1 MVVVTFGCGHRA
13 NVGLNADSQPTCPEC
28 GNRQVARVKARA
40 PRFVG
45 VATGPYCE
53 TKALDAIP
61 VNLAPK
67 GPLVIKESE

>member
-1 MVVVTFGCGHRA
+1 MVVITFACGHHSSIPT
-13 NVGLNADSQPTCPEC
+13 NADSAPTCPEC
-28 GNRQVARVKARA
+28 GDMQIRRVKARA

-53 TKALDAIP
+53 TTALTAIP

-67 GPLVIKESE
+67 GPLTIKEPE